1 MKHIKTFEAEYSEE
15 DVRDMVTDLG
25 QIGAS
30 DWEGWWITEIYKYS
44 DGMDSGAYAL
54 IGDSWKDLILMM
66 LESKAL
72 EDNASDFEGV
82 SSWEKFFDVL
92 REEIEDPYDS
102 VDRVFKAIKMTPRTL
117 KNSIGACSLLE
128 TGAVLQLGRKYFS
141 DFDSAVMKG

>member
-30 DWEGWWITEIYKYS
+30 DWEGWWITEIFKYS